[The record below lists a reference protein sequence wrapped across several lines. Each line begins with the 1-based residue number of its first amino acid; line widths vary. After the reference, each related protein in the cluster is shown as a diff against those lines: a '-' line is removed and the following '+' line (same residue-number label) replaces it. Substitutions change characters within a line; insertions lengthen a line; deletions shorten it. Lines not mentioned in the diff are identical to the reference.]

1 MANKNAA
8 SEALLGTLHNKVA
21 TVMVGILNTTEKA
34 IAAYEEVAENADAET
49 LATITKPE
57 LAPAMLSAMTK
68 FLSDNSITCNPEE
81 DSALTDLERQLNEKR
96 ARKRRVGNVV
106 PLHPGD

>member
-21 TVMVGILNTTEKA
+21 TVMVGILSTTEKA
-34 IAAYEEVAENADAET
+34 IEAYEEASETADAET
-49 LATITKPE
+49 LATMQKPE
-57 LAPAMLSAMTK
+57 LSPAMLSAMTK

-81 DSALTDLERQLNEKR
+81 DTAMTDLEARLRSKQQ
-96 ARKRRVGNVV
+96 RKRSVGNVV
-106 PLHPGD
+106 PLHADD